1 MFSNKDDNM
10 LSQQQVNKRP
20 CLGIE
25 IKLVLINRSKDEY
38 SMYLQSRVGIKFMIP
53 DTTLTDSEDVI
64 A

>member
-1 MFSNKDDNM
+1 M